1 MLTDG
6 QCLTRRQFEP
16 TEGARTF
23 PVRMAAVSSTYHPL
37 DMAEEWDFYEGVDVR
52 RYGSLQN
59 EDELTDSICDE
70 FFKTHRDGEVRSS
83 SSLIKSKEVEKTKE
97 EGDTSSGN
105 TISESRTEYDR
116 TQRQEASDS
125 QISER
130 KSQTDTESSQTPVQD
145 ENRPESALVTKP
157 ADENIEDLS
166 RLAMFGNQRKVL
178 RRSQIKAQPQPEEA
192 SSTSST
198 SKSQSGQRSTP
209 SRGTSGTGSS
219 ATSSGT
225 EGTDT
230 TSSAISQLTSAMMEK
245 QAARPKAYGK
255 REPVKT
261 GPVRVNAPAAVTSS
275 ATSGVSQTSSV
286 ASIASTVRQIPTPKI
301 GPVTRARSKE
311 MLSKEEKAKAAP
323 VVEKPKTDF
332 VAAVERGMRNMRV
345 GSERVGRDRAPRANT
360 SSAAASSGS
369 RNSRPEVG
377 RGSSRG
383 APASNSA
390 RNQYLRGDAIP
401 SEGEFRQDLLKRVS
415 SLGPN
420 HRGSSSTPTDE
431 AARAV
436 NKGNNDPPSS
446 AARRQL
452 IVGRSSSAI
461 RPPQDYSRARTV
473 ARSASATRPLS
484 LQSNG
489 PHPTARSASTTRPG
503 PPSDARPP
511 SVSRPIVRTA
521 STARPPSVTRP
532 RAESITRPRAESIT
546 RPRADSV
553 TRPRADSVTRP
564 RPPSVTRA
572 PLVRRPIIPHTST
585 STASLAARDS
595 ATSVA
600 STNAR
605 LGRGPV
611 RVTANARNVPVKA
624 TPSISSARRSNAAP
638 IQPRTSTI
646 RTATAPKGPGDGT
659 PLRGFRSELR
669 HYPPPSGLT
678 PLHRPNTVT
687 TQFHF
692 RDRLGSGCGAH
703 NAAKGSLTSVAS
715 SPKPLTPRKINEMV
729 NRLAVPKYVTPQK
742 VSHQTTHGLSCV
754 KVRSRSSSALRR
766 PSSAQSNS
774 DVQPAPVARALQMPE
789 TSNRRPPV
797 ETSTRPPVKLREEA
811 EEAAATDVME

>member
-1 MLTDG
+1 
-6 QCLTRRQFEP
+6 
-16 TEGARTF
+16 
-23 PVRMAAVSSTYHPL
+23 
-37 DMAEEWDFYEGVDVR
+37 MAEEWDFYEGVDVR

-83 SSLIKSKEVEKTKE
+83 SSLIKSKEVEK
-97 EGDTSSGN
+97 
-105 TISESRTEYDR
+105 
-116 TQRQEASDS
+116 RQEASDS

-377 RGSSRG
+377 RGSSRD
-383 APASNSA
+383 
-390 RNQYLRGDAIP
+390 QYLRGDAIP

-611 RVTANARNVPVKA
+611 RVTANARNVPVK
-624 TPSISSARRSNAAP
+624 
-638 IQPRTSTI
+638 PRTSTI